1 MNPVQELDADSS
13 VLANMLT
20 GLRIDEYFART
31 DSSNNQSTFL
41 SDSLGSTIGLVG
53 SSGMAGYTY
62 EPFGATSVGGTPS
75 SNSYQFTGRENDGT
89 SLYYYRAR
97 YYSPTLQRFIAE
109 DPLGFLGGDSDL
121 YAYVLDNPALF
132 VDPLGLYCLS
142 NATINAIAGAVGGA
156 VAGGLSASE
165 FGPGAIVAALLGGAV
180 GGVTGYL
187 SSDTLGNEA
196 GLGAVSGAA
205 TGLTGPQGGVQGGLE
220 GGVVG
225 GVITYGAQEAGLPDW
240 ASVTA
245 GSTAGGAA
253 GAVLTAFNSPTEE
266 LSAGDIL
273 AGGSVGAI
281 SGLATAAVA
290 ALLEAHNNC
299 PCGQK

>member
-1 MNPVQELDADSS
+1 
-13 VLANMLT
+13 MLT

-156 VAGGLSASE
+156 V
-165 FGPGAIVAALLGGAV
+165 V
-180 GGVTGYL
+180 
-187 SSDTLGNEA
+187 
-196 GLGAVSGAA
+196 AA
-205 TGLTGPQGGVQGGLE
+205 TGMRRDRHPRRAQRE
-220 GGVVG
+220 HVVEAADERQRERRR
-225 GVITYGAQEAGLPDW
+225 VVADLGAQEGRDAHEGPVDLVHFGP
-240 ASVTA
+240 
-245 GSTAGGAA
+245 
-253 GAVLTAFNSPTEE
+253 P
-266 LSAGDIL
+266 
-273 AGGSVGAI
+273 
-281 SGLATAAVA
+281 
-290 ALLEAHNNC
+290 ALVRNLRLLR
-299 PCGQK
+299 P